1 MKTLALVLLALALWA
16 AVIDRA
22 VVVLDAD
29 LAAREAMDN
38 CLINGGTPA
47 TCGEVN
53 P

>member
-1 MKTLALVLLALALWA
+1 MKTLTLALLALALWA
-16 AVIDRA
+16 AVIDRGIT
-22 VVVLDAD
+22 VLDAD